1 MTVSVMER
9 RRTIILT
16 EEEEKF
22 DKQFQPVESKIDKV
36 RKKNQRHVSG
46 RGVSSKKKGARN
58 HDVKPE
64 TMNQYLLDFPDQFLQ
79 VQGGQL
85 HCGTAKYHVRVI
97 R

>member
-22 DKQFQPVESKIDKV
+22 DKQFQSAPSKIDKA

-46 RGVSSKKKGARN
+46 RGASLKKQGARN

-64 TMNQYLLDFPDQFLQ
+64 TMNQSLLDFPDQFLQ

-85 HCGTAKYHVRVI
+85 YCGTCYTNVPYQV
-97 R
+97 